1 MKGFLSR
8 KRILCNRTEKGDFSV
23 YITMGKDRF
32 HFERVG
38 IEVLETGL
46 ENIFSRFDKMTLGQ
60 LVHHK
65 KYAHLRKMT
74 EQRYHELLNDPAG
87 QALLKLKEGQQ
98 IFYREFLNNY
108 GDLTYSKF
116 VVEGQ
121 DAVLQKTGVYMVLCD
136 EELVFAGVCA
146 RSFRERFNQHLG
158 NISAK
163 GCYRDGTATH
173 CHINA
178 QLTRKLDAHKIAF
191 AICPIDNKVE
201 MNEIKNGIINRFEPI
216 WNLRSS
222 SDSVIFAESL

>member
-1 MKGFLSR
+1 M
-8 KRILCNRTEKGDFSV
+8 

-32 HFERVG
+32 HFEEVG

-46 ENIFSRFDKMTLGQ
+46 ENIFSRFDKMTLGE
-60 LVHHK
+60 LICRK
-65 KYAHLRKMT
+65 KYDHLRDVT
-74 EQRYHELLNDPAG
+74 QEQYKTLLDVPAG
-87 QALLKLKEGQQ
+87 QALLQLKTAQNH
-98 IFYREFLNNY
+98 FYREFLNNY

-116 VVEGQ
+116 SVRGRKEP
-121 DAVLQKTGVYMVLCD
+121 LQKSGVYLVLCD

-178 QLTRKLDAHKIAF
+178 QLTRNFSRHQLSF
-191 AICPIDNKVE
+191 AICPIDHKLE
-201 MNEIKNGIINRFEPI
+201 MNHLKNAIINRFEPI
-216 WNLRSS
+216 WNLRANN
-222 SDSVIFAESL
+222 DSFIFATSY